1 VKKTI
6 YIIFIVIFILNCTKI
21 SNKVIYTN
29 SISDITIK
37 NNEEYY
43 AILNMSIGDADCL
56 TYFFSNS
63 PISVD
68 ERNGYFL
75 AKTNYK
81 TGKNEIISTLP
92 RLGVKCIYKK
102 GKLLVVE
109 PEDFSYIID
118 EANNFKMENRLVFVR
133 SFSTIF
139 DFIVPDY
146 KVISDDNGFY
156 EYDLIN
162 NAITYLKSP
171 SFHIKDAKYN
181 PVDNTVIAY
190 IGASNTADNM
200 AGDIYLIKNDGS
212 GNTLV
217 VSGYNAE
224 QLYWE
229 PEGNEILFIN
239 LNAIYKINKDGMGL
253 IKIREHNLELDKYY
267 LKKLYYNCFI
277 YIGKENKMN
286 YITF

>member
-1 VKKTI
+1 MKKII
-6 YIIFIVIFILNCTKI
+6 YIILIIIFMLNCAKI
-21 SNKVIYTN
+21 SNKGVYSN

-37 NNEEYY
+37 NDEEYY
-43 AILNMSIGDADCL
+43 AILNMSVGDADCL

-63 PISVD
+63 AISVD
-68 ERNGYFL
+68 ERNSYFL

-81 TGKNEIISTLP
+81 TGKNEIIKTLP
-92 RLGVKCIYKK
+92 RPGVKCIYKK
-102 GKLLVVE
+102 GKLLVTE

-118 EANNFKMENRLVFVR
+118 EANNFEMEDHFVH

-139 DFIVPDY
+139 DFNVPDY
-146 KVISDDNGFY
+146 KGISDDNGFY

-162 NAITYLKSP
+162 NTITYLKSP
-171 SFHIKDAKYN
+171 PFHIKDAKYN

-200 AGDIYLIKNDGS
+200 AGDIYLIKNDGT

-217 VSGYNAE
+217 ISGYNAE

-239 LNAIYKINKDGMGL
+239 LDSIYKINKDGTGL
-253 IKIREHNLELDKYY
+253 IKIKEHKIELDKYY
-267 LKKLYYNCFI
+267 IKELYYNCFI
-277 YIGKENKMN
+277 YIGKDNKMN
-286 YITF
+286 FITF